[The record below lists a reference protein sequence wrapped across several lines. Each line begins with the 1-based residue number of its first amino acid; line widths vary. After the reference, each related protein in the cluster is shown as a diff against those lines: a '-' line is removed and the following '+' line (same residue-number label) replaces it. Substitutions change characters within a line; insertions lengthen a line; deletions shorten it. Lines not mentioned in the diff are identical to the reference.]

1 MVHKDIAQMGI
12 LALELCS
19 LVQNTISNGNVK
31 PTLNHIYGTSKMVLE
46 MIYILS
52 IITYV

>member
-12 LALELCS
+12 LPFELCS

-31 PTLNHIYGTSKMVLE
+31 PTLNHIYGISKMVLK